1 MKTKILGG
9 EIIAFD
15 GKSHVLIE
23 GGEIVYEG
31 NQILFAG
38 ESYAGNVE
46 KTIDVRPRLII
57 PGLINVHTH
66 SLTAPL
72 LYRGI
77 SEDEGWVLYKY
88 LLPIRY
94 GTPSTPPYA
103 QGEDAYFL
111 SRLTILDILRSG
123 VTTVFE
129 QTDNLE
135 DPIKAAL
142 DLGIRFY
149 GCHAY
154 FNSMPFE
161 KSGEVIYPPAKDVC
175 PGFDENL
182 RLIKEYRDAD
192 NGRIK
197 VWLGPHAPDTC
208 SPDLLQQTRRK
219 ANELNVG
226 IGTHIAQ
233 SLTEVNEIRKRF
245 KKTPVAYLGDMNF
258 WGKDVIAAH
267 AIHTTSADVAILARD
282 GMNVAHCASSYV
294 KSGIHAPLARY
305 RRAGIN
311 VVLGTDQ
318 NPMDFL
324 DEMRLAMFSSKLNED
339 DPKAL
344 TVLDVFNIVTL
355 EAAQALGREDIGRIA
370 PGAKAD
376 LVVIDTRRSHL
387 CPHRDPLKA
396 LVYHANRN
404 DVEMVIVDGKIVME
418 SRKVVTVDEEE
429 IISKAEEKAWRLW
442 RKADAEFGLPRF
454 LLEKVGKV

>member
-15 GKSHVLIE
+15 GKQHVLIDQ
-23 GGEIVYEG
+23 GEIVYEE
-31 NQILFAG
+31 NQITFVG
-38 ESYAGNVE
+38 QSYAGKVD
-46 KTIDVRPRLII
+46 KTIDVRPKLII

-94 GTPSTPPYA
+94 GTPSSQPYA
-103 QGEDAYFL
+103 RGEDACFL
-111 SRLTILDILRSG
+111 SRLTILDILKSG

-135 DPIKAAL
+135 DPIKAAEE
-142 DLGIRFY
+142 LGIRFY

-161 KSGEVIYPPAKDVC
+161 KSGTVIYPPAKDAC

-182 RLIKEYRDAD
+182 RLIKEYQNAC

-208 SPDLLQQTRRK
+208 SPELLQETRKK
-219 ANELNVG
+219 ANELKTG
-226 IGTHIAQ
+226 IGTHICQ
-233 SLTEVNEIRKRF
+233 SMTEVNEIKKRF
-245 KKTPVAYLGDMNF
+245 KKTPVAYLADMNF

-267 AIHTTSADVAILARD
+267 AIHTTSSDVAIMARD

-305 RRAGIN
+305 RQAGIN

-339 DPKAL
+339 DPNAT
-344 TVLDVFNIVTL
+344 TVLDVFNLVTL
-355 EAAQALGREDIGRIA
+355 KAAQALGREDIGRIA

-376 LVVIDTRRSHL
+376 LVVVNTRQTHL

-404 DVEMVIVDGKIVME
+404 DIEMVIVDGKTIME
-418 SRKVVTVDEEE
+418 GRRILTMDEEE
-429 IISKAEEKAWRLW
+429 TMSKAEEVAHRLW
-442 RKADAEFGLPRF
+442 RKAEAEFGLPKF
-454 LLEKVGKV
+454 LLEKVRSL

>member
-1 MKTKILGG
+1 MKTKIQGG
-9 EIIAFD
+9 EVIAFD
-15 GKSHVLIE
+15 GKEHVRIDQ
-23 GGEIVYEG
+23 GEVVYEDSR
-31 NQILFAG
+31 IVFVG
-38 ESYAGNVE
+38 ESYAGEVD
-46 KTIDVRPRLII
+46 KTIDVRPKLII

-94 GTPSTPPYA
+94 GTPSSPPYA
-103 QGEDAYFL
+103 SGEDAYHL
-111 SRLTILDILRSG
+111 SRLTIVDILRSG

-135 DPIKAAL
+135 DPLRAAQ

-161 KSGEVIYPPAKDVC
+161 KSGTVVYPPPKDSC

-182 RLIKEYRDAD
+182 RLIKEYQDACQ
-192 NGRIK
+192 GRIK

-208 SPDLLQQTRRK
+208 SPDLLRETRKK
-219 ANELNVG
+219 ATELRVG
-226 IGTHIAQ
+226 IGTHISQ
-233 SLTEVNEIRKRF
+233 SLTEVNEIKRRF
-245 KKTPVAYLGDMNF
+245 QKTPVDYLGDLNF

-267 AIHTTSADVAILARD
+267 AIHTTSADVAIMARD

-305 RRAGIN
+305 RKNGIN

-318 NPMDFL
+318 NAMDFL

-339 DPKAL
+339 DPNAF
-344 TVLDVFNIVTL
+344 TVAEVFNTVTL
-355 EAAQALGREDIGRIA
+355 NAARALGREDIGRLA

-376 LVVIDTRRSHL
+376 LVVLNTRRTHL

-396 LVYHANRN
+396 LIYHANRN
-404 DVEMVIVDGKIVME
+404 DVDTVIVDGRTVME
-418 SRKVVTVDEEE
+418 DGKVLTLDEEE
-429 IISKAEEKAWRLW
+429 ILVRADEVARRLWKKAE
-442 RKADAEFGLPRF
+442 AEFGLPKF
-454 LLEKVGKV
+454 LLKKVGKV

>member
-9 EIIAFD
+9 EVIALD
-15 GKSHVLIE
+15 GQKHVLIDR
-23 GGEIVYEG
+23 GEVVYEED
-31 NQILFAG
+31 QILFVG
-38 ESYAGNVE
+38 ESYGGQVDR
-46 KTIDVRPRLII
+46 TIDVRPKLII

-88 LLPIRY
+88 LLPVRY
-94 GTPSTPPYA
+94 GTPATPPYA
-103 QGEDAYFL
+103 RGEDAYLL

-135 DPIKAAL
+135 DPIRTAQ

-149 GCHAY
+149 GCHSY

-161 KSGEVIYPPAKDVC
+161 KSGTVIYPPPQDSC

-182 RLIKEYRDAD
+182 RLIRRYQDACK
-192 NGRIK
+192 GRIK

-208 SPDLLQQTRRK
+208 SPDLLQETRKK
-219 ANELNVG
+219 ANELKVG
-226 IGTHIAQ
+226 IGTHICQ
-233 SLTEVNEIRKRF
+233 SMTEVNEMKRRF
-245 KKTPVAYLGDMNF
+245 HKTPVAYLADLNF

-267 AIHTTSADVAILARD
+267 AIHTTSSDVAIMARE

-294 KSGIHAPLARY
+294 KSGIHAPMARY
-305 RRAGIN
+305 RQAGIN

-339 DPKAL
+339 NPNA
-344 TVLDVFNIVTL
+344 TSVLDVFNMVTL
-355 EAAQALGREDIGRIA
+355 KAAQAVGREDIGRIA

-376 LVVIDTRRSHL
+376 LVVVNTRQTHL

-404 DVEMVIVDGKIVME
+404 DIEMVIVDGKTVME
-418 SRKVVTVDEEE
+418 GRKVLTVDEEE
-429 IISKAEEKAWRLW
+429 IISKAEEVAQRLW
-442 RKADAEFGLPRF
+442 KKVEAEIGLPKF
-454 LLEKVGKV
+454 LLQKVGKV

>member
-15 GKSHVLIE
+15 GKKHVLIDQ
-23 GGEIVYEG
+23 GEIIYEE
-31 NQILFAG
+31 NQIIFVG
-38 ESYAGNVE
+38 ESYPGKVDR
-46 KTIDVRPRLII
+46 TIDVRPKLII

-77 SEDEGWVLYKY
+77 TEDEGPVLYKY
-88 LLPIRY
+88 LLPVRY
-94 GTPSTPPYA
+94 GTPSSPPYA
-103 QGEDAYFL
+103 RGEDAYLL

-135 DPIKAAL
+135 DPIKAAQ

-149 GCHAY
+149 GCHSY

-161 KSGEVIYPPAKDVC
+161 KAGTVIYPPPKDSC

-182 RLIKEYRDAD
+182 RLIKEYQNAC

-197 VWLGPHAPDTC
+197 VWLGPHAADTC
-208 SPDLLQQTRRK
+208 SPELLQETRKK
-219 ANELNVG
+219 ADELKVG
-226 IGTHIAQ
+226 IGTHISQ
-233 SLTEVNEIRKRF
+233 SMTEVNEIKRRVN
-245 KKTPVAYLGDMNF
+245 KTPVAYLADMNF

-267 AIHTTSADVAILARD
+267 AIHTTSSDVAIMARD

-294 KSGIHAPLARY
+294 KSGIHAPMARY
-305 RRAGIN
+305 RKNGIN

-318 NPMDFL
+318 NPMDLL

-339 DPKAL
+339 DPNAT
-344 TVLDVFNIVTL
+344 TVMDVFNSVTL
-355 EAAQALGREDIGRIA
+355 GAARALGREDIGRIA

-376 LVVIDTRRSHL
+376 LVVVNTKQTHL

-396 LVYHANRN
+396 LIYHANRN
-404 DVEMVIVDGKIVME
+404 DVEMMIVDGKILME
-418 SRKVVTVDEEE
+418 GRKILTVDEEE
-429 IISKAEEKAWRLW
+429 IVSKANEVAHRIW
-442 RKADAEFGLPRF
+442 RKVEAEIGLPKL
-454 LLEKVGKV
+454 LLEKVRKV

>member
-15 GKSHVLIE
+15 GKKHVLIDK
-23 GGEIVYEG
+23 GEIVYEEDR
-31 NQILFAG
+31 IIFAG
-38 ESYAGNVE
+38 ESYPGDVE
-46 KTIDVRPRLII
+46 KTIDVRPNLII

-94 GTPSTPPYA
+94 GTPTTPPYA

-135 DPIKAAL
+135 DPIKAARE
-142 DLGIRFY
+142 LGIRFY

-161 KSGEVIYPPAKDVC
+161 KSGEVIYPPAKDIC

-182 RLIKEYRDAD
+182 RLIREYQNAA

-208 SPDLLQQTRRK
+208 SQDLLRETRKK
-219 ANELNVG
+219 ADELKVG
-226 IGTHIAQ
+226 IGTHISQ
-233 SLTEVNEIRKRF
+233 SLTEVNEIKKRF
-245 KKTPVAYLGDMNF
+245 NKTPVAYLGDLNF

-267 AIHTTSADVAILARD
+267 AIHTTSSDVGIMARD

-324 DEMRLAMFSSKLNED
+324 DEMRLALFSSKLNED

-344 TVLDVFNIVTL
+344 TVLDVFNMVTL
-355 EAAQALGREDIGRIA
+355 KAAQALGREDIGRIA

-376 LVVIDTRRSHL
+376 LVVVNTRQTHL
-387 CPHRDPLKA
+387 CPHRDPLKT

-404 DVEMVIVDGKIVME
+404 DVEMVIVDGKTVME
-418 SRKVVTVDEEE
+418 GRRVLTMDEEE
-429 IISKAEEKAWRLW
+429 TMARAEEAARRLWKKAE
-442 RKADAEFGLPRF
+442 AEFGLPKI
-454 LLEKVGKV
+454 LLERTSKV

>member
-9 EIIAFD
+9 EIIGFD
-15 GKSHVLIE
+15 GKEHVLIDQ
-23 GGEIVYEG
+23 GEIVYEE
-31 NQILFAG
+31 NQIIFAG
-38 ESYAGNVE
+38 ESYAGKVD
-46 KTIDVRPRLII
+46 KTIDVRPKLII

-77 SEDEGWVLYKY
+77 TEDEGPVLYKY
-88 LLPIRY
+88 LLPVRY
-94 GTPSTPPYA
+94 GTPSSPPYA
-103 QGEDAYFL
+103 RGEDAYLL

-135 DPIKAAL
+135 DPIKAAQ

-149 GCHAY
+149 GCHSY

-161 KSGEVIYPPAKDVC
+161 KSGSVVYPPPQDSC

-182 RLIKEYRDAD
+182 RLIKNYKDAC

-208 SPDLLQQTRRK
+208 SPELLRETRKK
-219 ANELNVG
+219 ANELKVG
-226 IGTHIAQ
+226 IGTHISQ
-233 SLTEVNEIRKRF
+233 SMTEVNEIKRRF
-245 KKTPVAYLGDMNF
+245 NKTPVAYLADMDI
-258 WGKDVIAAH
+258 WGRDVIAAH
-267 AIHTTSADVAILARD
+267 AIHTTSSDVAIMARD

-294 KSGIHAPLARY
+294 KSGVHAPMARY
-305 RRAGIN
+305 RKNGIN

-339 DPKAL
+339 DPNAT
-344 TVLDVFNIVTL
+344 TVMDVFNSVTL
-355 EAAQALGREDIGRIA
+355 NAAKALGREDIGRIA

-376 LVVIDTRRSHL
+376 LVVVNTQQTHL

-396 LVYHANRN
+396 LIYHANRN
-404 DVEMVIVDGKIVME
+404 DIEMVIVDGKILME
-418 SRKVVTVDEEE
+418 GRKVLTVDEEE
-429 IISKAEEKAWRLW
+429 IISKANETAHRLW
-442 RKADAEFGLPRF
+442 RKAEAEIGLPKF
-454 LLEKVGKV
+454 LLGKVKKV